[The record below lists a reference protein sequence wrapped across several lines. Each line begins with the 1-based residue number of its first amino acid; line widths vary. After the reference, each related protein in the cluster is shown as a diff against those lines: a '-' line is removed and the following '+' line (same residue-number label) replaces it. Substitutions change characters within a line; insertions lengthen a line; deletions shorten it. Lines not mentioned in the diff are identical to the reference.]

1 MKKSLFKFRFIFLSI
16 IITPLVAFADPM
28 SDARQNALDFGGAYK
43 NNGSSIVTSQ
53 NKINTPGY
61 TTDSPDQTKYY
72 GGTSTNQ
79 DTQTALNST
88 QQGDLMKNGLA
99 NRKQMTIKSSDA
111 FLSTSQAITGNPDA
125 VAAMLTGTYGECKP
139 LTSTQTTTEVRSCD
153 QYVEPNCVNGADLV
167 KVTVGEYTTYNY
179 PILAV
184 NPPYSYGS
192 GGCRQYSYHSTVNVK
207 DPSLVNSFVLSQLG
221 WDDSI
226 RITINGTI
234 VYANGSFGGRGC
246 ERSTAFWTSPNL
258 NLKPYLVAGD
268 NSVDVLVGIG
278 GSGFVSAT
286 FSIDYPVNKVC
297 NTVDTCVNIPSNCSL
312 QSSNCINFSDKN
324 ICNYTQKIYACA
336 TTTSTSTAQVQ
347 CGSDIYCTN
356 GQCTTVEDNSS
367 NDFAKSISY
376 LQAINQTAKDNNGST
391 NNLKIFSGS
400 ANSCSNQITSYNN
413 CCSDSGWGQ
422 TYLGASCSSSE
433 IQLAELQTKKL
444 CHYVGSYCS
453 KKIPL
458 IGTCQTTTKSYCC
471 FTSKISRVIVEQG
484 RAQLGLGWG
493 SGQSPDCGGLSPTQL
508 ESLQFDK
515 MDLSEISAD
524 IAGSVVMPN
533 TSALQGRIKTTLE
546 GYGKTSN

>member
-1 MKKSLFKFRFIFLSI
+1 VKKSRFIFLPI
-16 IITPLVAFADPM
+16 IIIPLVAFADPM
-28 SDARQNALDFGGAYK
+28 TDARQNALDFGATYK
-43 NNGSSIVTSQ
+43 NSGSSVVTSQ
-53 NKINTPGY
+53 NKTSTPGY

-72 GGTSTNQ
+72 NGGSTTQ
-79 DTQTALNST
+79 DTQTALSST
-88 QQGDLMKNGLA
+88 QQGDLMKNGLPS
-99 NRKQMTIKSSDA
+99 RPQMTIKPDED
-111 FLSTSQAITGNPDA
+111 FLATSQAITGNPDE
-125 VAAMLTGTYGECKP
+125 VVAMLTGTYGECKP
-139 LTSTQTTTEVRSCD
+139 LTSTQTKTEIRSCD

-167 KVTVGEYTTYNY
+167 TVTPGKNTTYAY
-179 PILAV
+179 PLLV
-184 NPPYSYGS
+184 LNFPYQGGS
-192 GGCRQYSYHSTVNVK
+192 GGCAQYSFHSTINVK
-207 DPSLVNSFVLSQLG
+207 DPTYINSFILTRIG

-226 RITINGTI
+226 RVTVNGNI

-246 ERSTAFWTSPNL
+246 ERSTAFWDSPNL
-258 NLKPYLVAGD
+258 NLKQYLVAGD
-268 NSVDVLVGIG
+268 NSIDVLLGIS

-286 FSIDYPVNKVC
+286 FSLDYAVNKVC

-324 ICNYTQKIYACA
+324 ICNYNQKIYACS
-336 TTTSTSTAQVQ
+336 TTTTTSTAQVQ

-356 GQCTTVEDNSS
+356 GQCTKVEDNSN
-367 NDFAKSISY
+367 NDFAKSIAY
-376 LQAINQTAKDNNGST
+376 LQAINQTAKDNNGSID
-391 NNLKIFSGS
+391 NLKIFSGS

-422 TYLGASCSSSE
+422 DYLGANCKENE
-433 IQLAELQTKKL
+433 IALMKSQEKKL

-453 KKIPL
+453 SKIPL
-458 IGTCQTTTKSYCC
+458 IGTCKTTTKSYCC

-493 SGQSPDCGGLSPTQL
+493 SAQSPDCGGLSPTQL

-524 IAGSVVMPN
+524 IAGSVTMPN
-533 TSALQGRIKTTLE
+533 TTALQGRIQQTLE